1 MSKAWRRASPGS
13 LLSSARKS
21 ARWEGALGSIHSS
34 TAGAAPHPPAGT
46 FSPYS
51 DGEKEA
57 GRNLGVFSATLA
69 IGEIVDESVLSP
81 SLYGERMPAGR

>member
-1 MSKAWRRASPGS
+1 RKPLPMQSVHPVTYLSGS
-13 LLSSARKS
+13 D
-21 ARWEGALGSIHSS
+21 
-34 TAGAAPHPPAGT
+34 TGT